1 MGKKGFAILLAAD
14 FKSADPK
21 EVRSFFDDG
30 FQIRRSRLAGFN
42 RREFILKMLIR
53 CRFSLPDE
61 NKSLP
66 LHSILC
72 MWRLP
77 TNV

>member
-1 MGKKGFAILLAAD
+1 MEIKADDLFDSEFAILLAAD
-14 FKSADPK
+14 CKSADPK
-21 EVRSFFDDG
+21 EVRSE
-30 FQIRRSRLAGFN
+30 RLAGFN

-66 LHSILC
+66 LHSI
-72 MWRLP
+72 
-77 TNV
+77 